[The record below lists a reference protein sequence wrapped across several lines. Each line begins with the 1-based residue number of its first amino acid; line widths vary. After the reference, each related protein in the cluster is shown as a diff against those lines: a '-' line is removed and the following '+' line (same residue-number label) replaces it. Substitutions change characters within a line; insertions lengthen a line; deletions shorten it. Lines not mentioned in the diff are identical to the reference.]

1 MAPKQKYPYKR
12 EGQAASKL
20 EVSMLEYQLKEAQ
33 DKAAKKQEELNRVS
47 DILENTTKIADQ
59 RAEKVTYLTSLTTTL
74 TKRLV
79 RWKAAAIIEFVV
91 FITYFILQ
99 GV

>member
-20 EVSMLEYQLKEAQ
+20 EVGMLEYQLKEAQ